1 MNPYLRWYN
10 VCCSDFFSFF
20 LCSRLIVANS
30 PIKTMQGSI
39 MLLSRVSKN
48 RTNEMTIAG
57 TMRRP
62 QCCKRRKRDNRVRGR
77 NVRIKN
83 RISARAANLW
93 SISFFFKEKKER
105 KEEKRRRRNEQ
116 RSKGTVKIAK
126 NHLRCVPLIDDRR
139 LDNRLEIGNNLGSS
153 TATSKSRS
161 FPRKREHSKS
171 PNICQVSLPPV
182 SQCPR

>member
-10 VCCSDFFSFF
+10 VCCSNFFSF
-20 LCSRLIVANS
+20 SRLIVANS

-83 RISARAANLW
+83 RISARAADLW
-93 SISFFFKEKKER
+93 SISFFFKEKKREER
-105 KEEKRRRRNEQ
+105 REKKKAKRTKKQGNGKDREKPLALRSVDR
-116 RSKGTVKIAK
+116 RSKVGQ
-126 NHLRCVPLIDDRR
+126 P
-139 LDNRLEIGNNLGSS
+139 
-153 TATSKSRS
+153 SRNW
-161 FPRKREHSKS
+161 E
-171 PNICQVSLPPV
+171 
-182 SQCPR
+182 